1 VWTIGNSS
9 VSELRYF
16 QSPAFTYQKRKK
28 VLSDAIMVEDS
39 LANGDPAACLLG
51 AARRAVPSAIAVR
64 QARRLSAGANQETWA
79 FDIERPDGVTPV
91 ILRRARGGYLQ
102 RKTAIGLEVEARVI
116 IAAHANA
123 VPVPEVLY
131 VLQPDDGL
139 GTGFLMG
146 CIDGET
152 IPRKIL
158 RDAKFAS
165 IRDSLARQSGKTLAA
180 IHAVPSD
187 ALHQLTRFTPSERI
201 EWLSGHHL
209 ATEQV
214 HPVFSYAFRWLRANT
229 PAAPDRLSLVHGDF
243 RNGNLIIGP
252 DGIRAV
258 LDWENAHLGDPA
270 EDLGWLCVAS
280 WRFGNLDRPVGGFGS
295 REDLLTAYNAAGGA
309 PIDAERLLFWEVYG
323 SLYWGIVCGRSV
335 AEFRDGKDPS
345 VERAMIAR
353 RASETEIDLLRLIAP
368 RDRNHAR

>member
-1 VWTIGNSS
+1 LPVAG
-9 VSELRYF
+9 VHLPKKE
-16 QSPAFTYQKRKK
+16 K
-28 VLSDAIMVEDS
+28 VLSDAIMAEDPM
-39 LANGDPAACLLG
+39 ANDDPAACLLG
-51 AARRAVPSAIAVR
+51 AARRAVPSAITVQ
-64 QARRLSAGANQETWA
+64 QARRLSSGANQETWA
-79 FDIERPDGVTPV
+79 FDVERPDGITPL

-102 RKTAIGLEVEARVI
+102 RKTAIGLEAEASVI
-116 IAAHANA
+116 IAAHANS
-123 VPVPEVLY
+123 VVVPEVLY

-139 GTGFLMG
+139 GTGFLMRR
-146 CIDGET
+146 IDGET

-158 RDAKFAS
+158 RDAQFAS
-165 IRDSLARQSGKTLAA
+165 IRDSLARQCGKILAT
-180 IHAVPSD
+180 IHAVPTA
-187 ALHQLTRFTPSERI
+187 ALPQLARFTPSERV
-201 EWLSGHHL
+201 EWLSGHQL

-214 HPVFSYAFRWLRANT
+214 RPVFSYAFRWLRANI
-229 PAAPDRLSLVHGDF
+229 PAVGDRLSLVHGDF

-252 DGIRAV
+252 EGIRAV

-295 REDLLTAYNAAGGA
+295 REDLLTAYNAAGGV
-309 PIDAERLLFWEVYG
+309 PIDVDRLLFWEVYG
-323 SLYWGIVCGRSV
+323 SLYWGIVCCRSV